1 MDEKRHNMLEE
12 QLREEIASLILRG
25 EVKDPRVG
33 PLVSVTR
40 VDAARDASHAKVYVS
55 TFAQEVLGG
64 AEGESPE
71 SRAESDRL
79 LDAAVFGLQSA
90 AGFIQAQIAKRIRV
104 RLTPKL
110 HFVADRGIREGF
122 EMNERLRNLIP

>member
-1 MDEKRHNMLEE
+1 MLEE
-12 QLREEIASLILRG
+12 QLREEIASLIIRG

-40 VDAARDASHAKVYVS
+40 VEAARDASHAKVFVS
-55 TFAQEVLGG
+55 TFSQAVTGE
-64 AEGESPE
+64 AEGESVE
-71 SRAESDRL
+71 SAAAADRL
-79 LDAAVFGLQSA
+79 LEAAVAGLQSA
-90 AGFIQAQIAKRIRV
+90 AGFIQAQVAKRIRV

-122 EMNERLRNLIP
+122 EMNERLRSLFP